1 MGLQVFSLGLTEAI
15 SDSVGEIHRALFAGT
30 APRFLY
36 HYTAADKV
44 AGIVQSRSIWARC
57 INDQTDPGEISH
69 AAGLVTQAAE
79 QTAQSE
85 PSIFAKDVLRR
96 LPFFMEERKKW
107 MFIACFCEDSESA
120 VHWERYGN
128 YCLAF
133 PAPWTGT
140 KALGILDLRAECWY
154 QRVIYNEERQR
165 NAIEGAIRSVV
176 LALSR
181 NTAGVNEGPWAQ
193 AMKAMCARNAAQ
205 LLLRLAVGFKR
216 DSYADEREWRIV

>member
-1 MGLQVFSLGLTEAI
+1 MGPRPRSDRISLHGLTSFQAGLTEAI
-15 SDSVGEIHRALFAGT
+15 SDSVGRSSGALRRT

-96 LPFFMEERKKW
+96 LPFFMEERKK
-107 MFIACFCEDSESA
+107 MD
-120 VHWERYGN
+120 VHR
-128 YCLAF
+128 
-133 PAPWTGT
+133 
-140 KALGILDLRAECWY
+140 
-154 QRVIYNEERQR
+154 
-165 NAIEGAIRSVV
+165 
-176 LALSR
+176 
-181 NTAGVNEGPWAQ
+181 
-193 AMKAMCARNAAQ
+193 
-205 LLLRLAVGFKR
+205 LLLRGFRVCGALGAVRQLLPRVSRSLDRNEGSR
-216 DSYADEREWRIV
+216 HLGSSR